1 MRRLRRS
8 ASVYNFSFLYKN
20 RHINFCAQAAYIR
33 DIMGFMTP
41 RRSLV
46 DAQAAQIRVGV
57 LFFIFSTKIDPL
69 AFMRWLRTYASSWE
83 S

>member
-8 ASVYNFSFLYKN
+8 ASVSNFVFLYKN
-20 RHINFCAQAAYIR
+20 KHINFCAQAAYIR
-33 DIMGFMTP
+33 DIMGFMTR
-41 RRSLV
+41 RRSPV

-69 AFMRWLRTYASSWE
+69 AFMRRLRTYATSWD